1 LLSHYVRHVCQDERP
16 IRYFA
21 EDESRFGLKT
31 IVGRLITAFGVKPIG
46 QWQWLFKAFWLYG
59 AVEPATGE
67 SFFLQFSHV
76 DTACYQRF
84 LDEFSQTFPDSL
96 NIVQVDNGRFHKGK
110 DLIVPENIILLFQP
124 PYCPELNPIER
135 LWEHLKANL
144 KWSSFKTLTQLQTK
158 VDQLLSKLTPEVI
171 ASITG
176 YSFILDA
183 LSALNTI

>member
-1 LLSHYVRHVCQDERP
+1 VLQDERP

-21 EDESRFGLKT
+21 QDESRFGLKT
-31 IVGRLITAFGVKPIG
+31 LIGRLITACGIKPIG

-76 DTACYQRF
+76 DTVCYQAF
-84 LDEFSQTFPDSL
+84 LDAFSKAYSDSL
-96 NIVQVDNGRFHKGK
+96 NILQVDNGRFHTSS
-110 DLIVPENIILLFQP
+110 DLVVPENVILLFQP
-124 PYCPELNPIER
+124 AYCPELNPIER
-135 LWEHLKANL
+135 LWEHLKADL
-144 KWSSFKTLTQLQTK
+144 KWASFKTLEQLQSK
-158 VDQLLSKLTPEVI
+158 VDQLLTQLTSKVI

-183 LSALNTI
+183 LSTLNSI